1 MESRGF
7 VHIYT
12 GDGKG
17 KSTAAFGLAV
27 RALGH
32 GRHVAIIQFLKKDKN
47 YGEYKILSTLAT
59 MLQFGTGSFV
69 DMKNPSPQ
77 EISSAKSG
85 LDKSREIIFSGLYE
99 IVILDEIT
107 VAMNLNLISEED
119 VIGLMTDKPND
130 VELILTGRGATK
142 KMIETADL
150 VTEMKEVKHYF
161 KKGVKAREGIEF

>member
-1 MESRGF
+1 
-7 VHIYT
+7 
-12 GDGKG
+12 
-17 KSTAAFGLAV
+17 
-27 RALGH
+27 
-32 GRHVAIIQFLKKDKN
+32 
-47 YGEYKILSTLAT
+47 

-119 VIGLMTDKPND
+119 VIGLMRDKPND
-130 VELILTGRGATK
+130 VELVMTGRGATK